1 MTKITRTV
9 KMKNGITYTAT
20 VEVYHTREEYYS
32 RNKDQF
38 DQRKI
43 RRIERFLDDLA
54 YLQDHTVD
62 DYDYMKE
69 YREIAEIM
77 KMADE
82 F

>member
-9 KMKNGITYTAT
+9 KMKNGITYTTT
-20 VEVYHTREEYYS
+20 VEVYDTCEEYYS

-38 DQRKI
+38 DKRKI
-43 RRIERFLDDLA
+43 KRIERFLDDLT
-54 YLQDHTVD
+54 YIQDHTVD
-62 DYDYMKE
+62 DYDYMKK